1 MFNPASQ
8 SFQYRKENVLGGGKK
23 KKKKKTGRMKS
34 KRLVKEWLYHTRSPF
49 YLW

>member
-23 KKKKKTGRMKS
+23 KKKKAYMEMEVFIIS
-34 KRLVKEWLYHTRSPF
+34 SSHSH
-49 YLW
+49 